1 MAQITDF
8 ILHKDS
14 FEKATG
20 YKLVDVKKQGDR
32 YYFESYSFSE
42 NILNKEIEKNQNQKQ
57 RLEDKKTATYVL
69 NTVKKLFIEDNLM
82 AFPIFLNDDLFVLT
96 IILPIPTDTETPT
109 TPTEPTDIEP
119 IDTETPTT
127 PTEPTDIEPIDTETP
142 TTTTTTTP
150 AKKDDFWW
158 IIILVV
164 VGIVIFMMF
173 KKKKKKRIKEA
184 DKITEVRY
192 AKSLPSEQEADRVTE
207 VRYAKKRRKKK

>member
-127 PTEPTDIEPIDTETP
+127 
-142 TTTTTTTP
+142 TTTTTP